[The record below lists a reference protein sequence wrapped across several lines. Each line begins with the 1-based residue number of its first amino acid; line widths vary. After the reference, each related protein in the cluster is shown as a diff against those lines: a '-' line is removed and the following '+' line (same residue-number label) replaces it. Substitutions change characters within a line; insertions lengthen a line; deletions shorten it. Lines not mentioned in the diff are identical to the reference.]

1 MTRDVDMIM
10 YGGRGLEM
18 FLEPVFKIS
27 GWFSYIFMITVIP
40 ATFESVYDPT
50 SFKDWV
56 FILRGH
62 QEVFDGMT
70 SFQMHLNAIFFT
82 SSLVAL
88 TQPLMVRYHYVCF
101 WSFVVVSGWLLA
113 IWLVPLRKWQQHLPL
128 CSIWYQHPIRAMTS
142 ALNKMAIRPA
152 KYKVITSALI

>member
-1 MTRDVDMIM
+1 
-10 YGGRGLEM
+10 
-18 FLEPVFKIS
+18 
-27 GWFSYIFMITVIP
+27 MITVNP

-56 FILRGH
+56 FILGSH

-70 SFQMHLNAIFFT
+70 SFQMHFNAIFFT

-101 WSFVVVSGWLLA
+101 WSFVVVEDPTNKYRNKLISILKSIKSEGG
-113 IWLVPLRKWQQHLPL
+113 IDDNTYKDYTQQQLH
-128 CSIWYQHPIRAMTS
+128 HPNIMGYPKFINQGCHS
-142 ALNKMAIRPA
+142 DP
-152 KYKVITSALI
+152 